1 MRSSALSVAI
11 ALCLVLSGCVTS
23 RGLHTTGTMTDAGS
37 LKSGHSL
44 ADVQLS
50 PAAWPS
56 QDWWVSYGDPQL
68 SALIEE
74 ALKNNPSLEQAQ
86 ARARQAQAVADGVNG
101 ARQPQAKVDA
111 SITGAYLSKKNP
123 IYPEYVLGT
132 FAWSK
137 SILGEFSWDLDLWGG
152 KRAAWEAALGHSR
165 AAQVEA
171 YAARI
176 ELSVNVARAY
186 VRLGYAFAQQDVAEA
201 ELKRATDSLD
211 VTRKLVSGGLE
222 TPQQGHLADSQ
233 LAGAQQQKVAADRA
247 IDAARSSLSV
257 LLGQGP
263 DRGLAIGRPHMLDRG
278 PAVLPDKLPVD
289 LLGRRAD
296 LVAARWE
303 IEAANKDVKAAKD
316 EFLPNIS
323 LTAVAGFIAVG
334 GSTNVLQLPAR
345 QYAFGPALSLPL
357 FDGGRRRAHLAVADA
372 EYDAM
377 VARYNGLLVSAL
389 NDVADQVSALSS
401 VREQIVLEKRAVDDA
416 QKSWDDAMLAY
427 KGGLKGPLTP
437 LTSRQQLLAAQQR
450 LAALESEQID
460 ISVRLVE
467 ALGGGF
473 DGTAEVAQI
482 NAEAGHASS
491 RKAATGSEHVM
502 ASSDGAQAR

>member
-1 MRSSALSVAI
+1 MRSLALPAAI
-11 ALCLVLSGCVTS
+11 ALSLLLVGCTTS
-23 RGLHTTGTMTDAGS
+23 RGLHTTGNMTDPGS
-37 LKSGHSL
+37 LKSERSL

-50 PAAWPS
+50 PTAWPA

-68 SALIEE
+68 TALIEE
-74 ALKNNPSLEQAQ
+74 ALQNNPSLDQAQ
-86 ARARQAQAVADGVNG
+86 ARARQAQAIADSIDA
-101 ARQPQAKVDA
+101 ARKPQANADA

-123 IYPEYVLGT
+123 IYPPYVLGV

-137 SILGEFSWDLDLWGG
+137 SLTADFSWDMDLWGG
-152 KRAAWEAALGHSR
+152 KRAAWEGALGRSR
-165 AAQVEA
+165 AAEIEA
-171 YAARI
+171 HAARI

-186 VRLGYAFAQQDVAEA
+186 VHLGYAFAEKDVADA
-201 ELKRATDSLD
+201 EFERASRTLE
-211 VTRKLVSGGLE
+211 VTSKLVKGGLG
-222 TPQQGHLADSQ
+222 TPQQEHLADSQ
-233 LAGAQQQKVAADRA
+233 VAGAEQQKVAADRA

-263 DRGLAIGRPHMLDRG
+263 DRGLSIERPHMADHG

-303 IEAANKDVKAAKD
+303 IEAANKDVKSAKK

-323 LTAVAGFIAVG
+323 ISAMAGLIAVG
-334 GSTNVLQLPAR
+334 GSTNLLSLQAR

-357 FDGGRRRAHLAVADA
+357 FDGGRRRAHLAAADA
-372 EYDAM
+372 EYDGL

-389 NDVADQVSALSS
+389 NDVSDQVSALTS
-401 VREQIVLEKRAVDDA
+401 VRQQIVLEKRSVDDA
-416 QKSWDDAMLAY
+416 QKSWDDALKAY

-437 LTSRQQLLAAQQR
+437 LTSRQQLLSAQQR
-450 LAALESEQID
+450 LALLESQQAD
-460 ISVRLVE
+460 ISIRLIE

-473 DGTAEVAQI
+473 DGSSDVAQM
-482 NAEAGHASS
+482 NDASS
-491 RKAATGSEHVM
+491 APSQASNTTGAAHP
-502 ASSDGAQAR
+502 